1 MVTDTKNKRGRPQT
15 ITGIIARQSIESA
28 ILDTGERAAINYHY
42 ATHFLYTCYGE
53 NLENGS
59 FFLSNNR
66 KVRRQGIAE
75 QLGRMLE
82 AELITA
88 GEARELAQW
97 AIDSYNAGDSVK
109 SIADTLRRYRQNL
122 AGAAKRQEARTDP
135 GGE

>member
-97 AIDSYNAGDSVK
+97 AIDEYNSGTSVK
-109 SIADTLRRYRQNL
+109 QIESTLRLYRQTL
-122 AGAAKRQEARTDP
+122 QSAKSQK
-135 GGE
+135 